1 MENENETGTDVAAA
15 QVTNQVAQHGST
27 GLDVMQIWGSIERMA
42 MNSEVDAAKFETL
55 VGIQTDLMDRA
66 AQQAFT
72 LAKNAAM
79 LEMPVINKDS
89 KIVHPGKNGA
99 PDRIVG
105 KYVKYESLRREIDP
119 ILNRHGLRLT
129 HEPGFSEAMKMPT
142 VTAIL
147 SFVGNSM
154 AWTEKG
160 GAMVLPFDATGAKSG
175 TQGAGSTLSY
185 GQRYTACAILGIV
198 VEAIDDD
205 GNGGGVRYIEKADW
219 QEELID
225 KARKAAIEGT
235 DFYGAFFSKQSGM
248 HRGYLVDCGEHGS
261 LKIAAAN
268 HDKQNNDRK

>member
-1 MENENETGTDVAAA
+1 MDNENETGTAVAAA
-15 QVTNQVAQHGST
+15 QVTNQVANT
-27 GLDVMQIWGSIERMA
+27 APNMDPMAIWKSIEAMA
-42 MNSEVDAAKFETL
+42 LNPVVDADKIGALLNHQER
-55 VGIQTDLMDRA
+55 IMDRA

-105 KYVKYESLRREIDP
+105 KYVKYESLRRVIDP

-129 HEPGFSEAMKMPT
+129 HEPGFSEVMKMPT

-219 QEELID
+219 QEGLINE
-225 KARKAAIEGT
+225 ARKAAIGGT
-235 DFYGAFFSKQSGM
+235 DSYGAFFSKQSGM
-248 HRGYLVDCGEHGS
+248 HRGYLVDCGEHAS

>member
-1 MENENETGTDVAAA
+1 MTDENTTGTDVAAA
-15 QVTNQVAQHGST
+15 QATNQVAQHGST
-27 GLDVMQIWGSIERMA
+27 GLDVMQIWESIERMA
-42 MNSEVDAAKFETL
+42 MNPEVDAAKFGTL

-72 LAKNAAM
+72 FAKNAAM
-79 LEMPVINKDS
+79 NEMPIINKDS

-105 KYVKYESLRREIDP
+105 KYIKYENLRREIDP

-129 HEPGFSEAMKMPT
+129 HEPGFSEEMKMPT

-147 SFVGNSM
+147 SFVGNGM

-219 QEELID
+219 QEALID
-225 KARKAAIEGT
+225 EGQVAASKGPAAYET
-235 DFYGAFFSKQSGM
+235 FFKGQSAM
-248 HRGYLVDCGEHGS
+248 RRGYLVDCGEHEK
-261 LKIAAAN
+261 LKTAAKN
-268 HDKQNNDRK
+268 HQS